1 MNELRNLQNL
11 RLLVLSLDGAA
22 LSERPPIT
30 SNEHHNSRTIG
41 QEKREQHR
49 FAFPRARVRGIAFEM
64 LRGSHL
70 INNNDVTFG
79 RYNPL

>member
-1 MNELRNLQNL
+1 MSYVTCKNL

-22 LSERPPIT
+22 LSERQPIT
-30 SNEHHNSRTIG
+30 NNEHHNSRTIG

-49 FAFPRARVRGIAFEM
+49 FSFPRACVRGIAFEM
-64 LRGSHL
+64 LRGSYL